1 MECAKSTRP
10 LSGLSDRW
18 VLHCIAAFTAVTS
31 GLRKSISCLGLV
43 QSDLARPSGAPSRLD
58 VQHEQDFFR
67 AHYEILARESTKH
80 QTQNL
85 QNQSAQQQQQQGGP
99 SRPAHSRNLSA
110 LSPPLGDG
118 SEAVSQA
125 QRYFGSGGS
134 AGVVGPLASGGLS
147 LPSVEKVLQRDS
159 AQNGLEASAN
169 IAATGA
175 PNVARSAG
183 VSRRVSD
190 ARNEGKHVRDGTD
203 LRLIGLRRIRPVR
216 AALLLTASPRLLCPS
231 RHRQRRHP
239 RQGRPRSRRTRFS
252 QTFSRA
258 SSMHEATGAGRRSQ
272 RRLRR
277 PARRPELNRSS
288 AATAGQAG
296 DLICGW
302 A

>member
-1 MECAKSTRP
+1 M
-10 LSGLSDRW
+10 
-18 VLHCIAAFTAVTS
+18 
-31 GLRKSISCLGLV
+31 
-43 QSDLARPSGAPSRLD
+43 D

-203 LRLIGLRRIRPVR
+203 LRLIGLRRIRP
-216 AALLLTASPRLLCPS
+216 A
-231 RHRQRRHP
+231 
-239 RQGRPRSRRTRFS
+239 
-252 QTFSRA
+252 
-258 SSMHEATGAGRRSQ
+258 
-272 RRLRR
+272 
-277 PARRPELNRSS
+277 
-288 AATAGQAG
+288 
-296 DLICGW
+296 
-302 A
+302 